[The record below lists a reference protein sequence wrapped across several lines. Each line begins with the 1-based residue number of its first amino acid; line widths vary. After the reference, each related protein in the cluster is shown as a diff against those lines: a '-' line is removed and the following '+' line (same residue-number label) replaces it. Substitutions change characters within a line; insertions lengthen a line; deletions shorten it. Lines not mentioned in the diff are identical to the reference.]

1 MVKRWMVLC
10 SLFVLV
16 GCGSSNPVNNTT
28 PPGETDTPSAPTTL
42 MVLPVVD
49 LLAYLREIDPMFRGG
64 GPIQVM
70 NQEYAGV
77 TVDVILDLV
86 PRYWARQFTRNLLA
100 RIESMQVTLQ
110 NMRPENPVI
119 RQIHIEELEGAFVDY
134 LDGVS
139 FFEQSID
146 NLGVDAV
153 EELNRRMG
161 SGNVHLIRLEI
172 FLSDL
177 AGAPVNLGSGG
188 GQGAGPL
195 GANQVSGAPFEG
207 GLGF

>member
-1 MVKRWMVLC
+1 MVKRWMVLW

-77 TVDVILDLV
+77 TVDVTLDLV

>member
-1 MVKRWMVLC
+1 MIKRWMVLC

-28 PPGETDTPSAPTTL
+28 SPGETDTPSAPTTL
-42 MVLPVVD
+42 MVLPVAD
-49 LLAYLREIDPMFRGG
+49 LLVYLREIDPMFQGG

-77 TVDVILDLV
+77 TSDVTLDLV

-100 RIESMQVTLQ
+100 RIENLQATLQ
-110 NMRPENPVI
+110 SMRPENPVI

-134 LDGVS
+134 HDGVS
-139 FFEQSID
+139 FFDQNID
-146 NLGVDAV
+146 NLSADDVD
-153 EELNRRMG
+153 ELNLRMG

-172 FLSDL
+172 LLSDL
-177 AGAPVNLGSGG
+177 AGGSVNLGSEG
-188 GQGAGPL
+188 GQGEGPFEV
-195 GANQVSGAPFEG
+195 NQVSGTSFEG

>member
-1 MVKRWMVLC
+1 MIKRWMVLW

-28 PPGETDTPSAPTTL
+28 SPGETDTPLAPTTL

-49 LLAYLREIDPMFRGG
+49 LLAYLRQIDPMFRDG

-77 TVDVILDLV
+77 TIDVILDLV

-100 RIESMQVTLQ
+100 RIESLQATLQ
-110 NMRPENPVI
+110 SIRPENPTI

-134 LDGVS
+134 LDGVNY
-139 FFEQSID
+139 FEQNIE
-146 NLGVDAV
+146 NLTANIVD
-153 EELNRRMG
+153 ELNRRMG

-177 AGAPVNLGSGG
+177 AGGPVNLGSGS

-195 GANQVSGAPFEG
+195 GVNQVSGTSFEG
-207 GLGF
+207 GFGL